1 MPCLRPLFSVDGA
14 RVELERAAVVRR
26 DQPRLESEHP
36 LSQWPSPPHLG
47 PATVAIPWLNA
58 SALLDLRTAMNS
70 GAAAAVY
77 APSGV
82 SEAVLPSA
90 AAARTLR
97 PPTSGRQPKCARCRN
112 HGRRRLVRGH
122 KRHCPFR
129 ECACEKCEL
138 IAERQRVMAKQV
150 ALRRAHAVA
159 ESMGDRPVS
168 DDEDLDTG
176 LADFSLSPQASNRA
190 PWSKRDMYET
200 GPNGRLSTG
209 TSAFGT
215 AARLDVQSLAIR
227 GSMAKPTSWPAGSA
241 ALQLWSHASSQP
253 RPSATSGRSDVPP
266 LPLLVAPSYCLT
278 PQTSPYPLGTWP
290 SALHSHASAAEIS
303 NLVSF
308 GNAASSNEL
317 HRLCSD
323 VASDEDAILDVE
335 GSCAGDE
342 RRWSPDPTG
351 SPPAPLDEDNACNRN

>member
-1 MPCLRPLFSVDGA
+1 
-14 RVELERAAVVRR
+14 
-26 DQPRLESEHP
+26 
-36 LSQWPSPPHLG
+36 
-47 PATVAIPWLNA
+47 
-58 SALLDLRTAMNS
+58 
-70 GAAAAVY
+70 
-77 APSGV
+77 
-82 SEAVLPSA
+82 
-90 AAARTLR
+90 
-97 PPTSGRQPKCARCRN
+97 
-112 HGRRRLVRGH
+112 
-122 KRHCPFR
+122 
-129 ECACEKCEL
+129 
-138 IAERQRVMAKQV
+138 
-150 ALRRAHAVA
+150 
-159 ESMGDRPVS
+159 MGDRPVS

-215 AARLDVQSLAIR
+215 AVAFQDQQKRRTIEDVLSCLVNALDVCGTDASALVYALLREANFSVEKAFSKLLQARLDVQSLAIH
-227 GSMAKPTSWPAGSA
+227 GSLVKPTSWPAGSA

-253 RPSATSGRSDVPP
+253 RPSATSGRLDVPP

-323 VASDEDAILDVE
+323 VASDEDAILDVD